1 MVLAAVA
8 FETGSVVFLGKELKS
23 FVAVGFEKGSQW
35 LQTLG
40 MSRISVLQ
48 AGSTSPAHHVSSVP
62 FKITLKVQPRGSV
75 HSQVS

>member
-8 FETGSVVFLGKELKS
+8 FETGSAVFLGKELKS

-40 MSRISVLQ
+40 MSRISVLR
-48 AGSTSPAHHVSSVP
+48 AGSTLV
-62 FKITLKVQPRGSV
+62 F
-75 HSQVS
+75 